1 MLLITFI
8 TMTVI
13 SAALCIYG
21 TIRKKNR
28 ADNWVRCLNIHAH
41 IILRYN
47 SLYVMTFLSH
57 PNMV

>member
-21 TIRKKNR
+21 TIRKKIELTIGFG
-28 ADNWVRCLNIHAH
+28 VLTFMLILFCV
-41 IILRYN
+41 IIVY
-47 SLYVMTFLSH
+47 M
-57 PNMV
+57 